1 MAEAKNRELSI
12 VVTVAI
18 VLTFAAID
26 FSVPA
31 IVKTIERPSEWL
43 TVLVVALAYG
53 VFMAQLALIATWAV
67 FARVNIVLRLSTW
80 LLFGLATWYILI
92 LDLRNAGEEAQAIE
106 VAGIGVLLLLCATFL
121 QVPQWISKLAFRYR
135 MLMPDEAPVPV
146 SRERLQFQVRDLL
159 IATLIV
165 AVAMSPIRL
174 VLPKEGIHN
183 FWIDPEAA
191 IEMLV
196 AIGIISIVALPSLWA
211 AFASRTTIV
220 VAIAL
225 AIYSL
230 VISGVEFGL
239 VWAFARPAPA
249 GAADIAEGLGLACTG
264 NLAQAAIVFG
274 VMRIYYSLGYRL
286 QRVPRVV
293 PPPQIEIL
301 ADAEAE

>member
-1 MAEAKNRELSI
+1 MAETKNRELSI

-26 FSVPA
+26 FIVPA
-31 IVKTIERPSEWL
+31 ILKTIEGPSEWL
-43 TVLVVALAYG
+43 GILIAALAYG

-92 LDLRNAGEEAQAIE
+92 LDLRNAGEKAQPIE
-106 VAGIGVLLLLCATFL
+106 VAGIGVFLLLCATFL
-121 QVPQWISKLAFRYR
+121 QVPLWISKLAFRYR
-135 MLMPDEAPVPV
+135 MLMPDEVPVPV

-174 VLPKEGIHN
+174 VLPKEGIDN
-183 FWIDPEAA
+183 SWISPEAA

-196 AIGIISIVALPSLWA
+196 AIGIISIVTLPSLWA

-220 VAIAL
+220 AAIAL

-230 VISGVEFGL
+230 IISGIEFGL
-239 VWAFARPAPA
+239 VWAFARPAPP
-249 GAADIAEGLGLACTG
+249 GTADIAEGLGLACTG

-274 VMRIYYSLGYRL
+274 VMRIYYALGYRL
-286 QRVPRVV
+286 RRVPRKA
-293 PPPQIEIL
+293 PPL
-301 ADAEAE
+301 AEVSIDAK